1 MPVSGTTPVG
11 VETSCGRSVNSDAGD
26 RHALSDGQGRVPKTA
41 IGYLPAHMVL
51 WGATAVALA
60 ADLYSKHWAFRVLD
74 SQELRTV
81 VPGVLAFRRSL
92 NSGALF
98 GMGAG
103 RGPVFILASIVA
115 LGFVVYLF
123 WHSEARQRGLHL
135 ALGLILA
142 GALGNLYDRVFMV
155 ADILTLTT
163 PPGYVIGVIVPDCDP
178 PPKVC
183 LGSFPDGANPRAYGD
198 DEIVARDHVGVVRD
212 FIKLEPTL
220 FGRQLW
226 PWVFNMADAWL
237 VAGVGILIID
247 FFRQSR
253 RAGRGRR
260 FAKPG

>member
-1 MPVSGTTPVG
+1 M
-11 VETSCGRSVNSDAGD
+11 NSDAGD

-41 IGYLPAHMVL
+41 IGYLPAHLVL

-74 SQELRTV
+74 SHELRTV

-155 ADILTLTT
+155 ADILTLAT
-163 PPGYVIGVIVPDCDP
+163 PPGYAIGLKVPGPDP
-178 PPKVC
+178 DSVY
-183 LGSFPDGANPRAYGD
+183 LGSFPEGSTPRRYSVGA
-198 DEIVARDHVGVVRD
+198 IVAQGQVGVVRD
-212 FIKLEPTL
+212 FIRLEPTL

-226 PWVFNMADAWL
+226 PWVFNMADTWL
-237 VAGVGILIID
+237 VAGVGILMID
-247 FFRQSR
+247 FFRTAR
-253 RAGRGRR
+253 RGRGNR
-260 FAKPG
+260 PGRIPRESSPGA